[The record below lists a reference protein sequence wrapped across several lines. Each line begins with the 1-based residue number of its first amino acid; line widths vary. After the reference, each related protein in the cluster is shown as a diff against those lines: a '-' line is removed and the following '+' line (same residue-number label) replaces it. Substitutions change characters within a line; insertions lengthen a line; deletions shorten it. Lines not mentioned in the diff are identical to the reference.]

1 MKIFSTSAVGRIDT
15 LTAIYELI
23 SSVDLME
30 RASHRLTCALVDYF
44 PNTRDFVIFAGPGN
58 NGGDGLVMAR
68 LLFERGYNVGV
79 FMVDTAAKL
88 SFCCQ
93 KAMERL
99 RKETSVAVRNIGE
112 CALPSDAVVVD
123 ALFGSGLNRPLTG
136 AAADAVRLINSLSL
150 PVAAVDIPSGLMGE
164 DNSAVDKECIVR
176 ADVTFTLQFPKLSML
191 FADNEPFVGEM
202 QVLEI
207 GLSHQAMD
215 EVGHLA
221 YITEEY
227 EAAALVR
234 PRRCHSHKGD
244 YGRALLVAGSR
255 GMAGASVLA
264 AKGALRSGVG
274 LLTVHAPQC
283 NNAILQ
289 TAVPEAMTSI
299 DCCDTHFSV
308 APFME
313 RYSAVGVGP
322 GIGLSTMTS
331 GALLQLIDK
340 CNVPMVVDADALN
353 ILSLHPDW
361 FKRLPEGSVVTPH
374 PGEFARMAG
383 GPASGYDTLQKA
395 LAFARDNN
403 VCVVLKGAY
412 TLVVSPSGEYSF
424 NGSGNPGM
432 ATGGSGDILTGV
444 ILALLARG
452 YNAYDAARLGVY
464 VHGAAGD
471 CAADALGETAM
482 CAGDIVEYLP
492 QAWRMLEKY

>member
-1 MKIFSTSAVGRIDT
+1 MKIYSTSAVAQIDT
-15 LTAIYELI
+15 LTVQYEPI

-30 RASHRLTCALVDYF
+30 RASHSLTCALVDYF
-44 PNTRDFVIFAGPGN
+44 PHTSEFAIFAGPGN

-68 LLFERGYNVGV
+68 LLFERGYSVGV
-79 FMVDTAAKL
+79 YMIDAAAKL

-99 RKETSVAVRNIGE
+99 RGETTVAVRSIGE

-136 AAADAVRLINSLSL
+136 AAASAVMFINSLSL
-150 PVAAVDIPSGLMGE
+150 PVAAVDVPSGLMGE
-164 DNSAVDKECIVR
+164 DNGGVDKDCIVC

-207 GLSHQAMD
+207 GLSRRAMD

-221 YITEEY
+221 HITEEY

-274 LLTVHAPQC
+274 LLTVHAPLC
-283 NNAILQ
+283 NNTILQ
-289 TAVPEAMTSI
+289 TAVPEAMTSL
-299 DCCDTHFSV
+299 DFCDRHFSA

-322 GIGLSTMTS
+322 GIGQSTMTA

-361 FKRLPEGSVVTPH
+361 FKRLPVGSVLTPH
-374 PGEFARMAG
+374 PGEFARMTGAA
-383 GPASGYDTLQKA
+383 ASGYDALQKA

-412 TLVVSPSGEYSF
+412 TLVASPSGEYSF

-432 ATGGSGDILTGV
+432 ATGGSGDVLTGV

-452 YNAYDAARLGVY
+452 YSAYDAARLGVY

-471 CAADALGETAM
+471 CAAAVLGATAM

>member
-1 MKIFSTSAVGRIDT
+1 M
-15 LTAIYELI
+15 
-23 SSVDLME
+23 
-30 RASHRLTCALVDYF
+30 
-44 PNTRDFVIFAGPGN
+44 
-58 NGGDGLVMAR
+58 
-68 LLFERGYNVGV
+68 
-79 FMVDTAAKL
+79 
-88 SFCCQ
+88 
-93 KAMERL
+93 
-99 RKETSVAVRNIGE
+99 
-112 CALPSDAVVVD
+112 PSDAVVVD

-136 AAADAVRLINSLSL
+136 AAASAVMFINSLSL
-150 PVAAVDIPSGLMGE
+150 PVAAVDVPSGLMGE

-207 GLSHQAMD
+207 GLSRRAMD

-221 YITEEY
+221 HITEEY

-283 NNAILQ
+283 NNIILQ

-299 DCCDTHFSV
+299 DYCDTHFSA

-313 RYSAVGVGP
+313 RYLAVGVGP

-353 ILSLHPDW
+353 ILSLHPHW
-361 FKRLPEGSVVTPH
+361 FRRLPQGSVVTPH
-374 PGEFARMAG
+374 PGEFARMTGAA
-383 GPASGYDTLQKA
+383 ASGYDTLQKA

-412 TLVVSPSGEYSF
+412 TLVASPSGEYSF

-432 ATGGSGDILTGV
+432 ATGGSGDVLTGV

-452 YNAYDAARLGVY
+452 YSAYDAARLGVY

-471 CAADALGETAM
+471 CAAAVLGATAM

>member
-1 MKIFSTSAVGRIDT
+1 M
-15 LTAIYELI
+15 
-23 SSVDLME
+23 
-30 RASHRLTCALVDYF
+30 
-44 PNTRDFVIFAGPGN
+44 
-58 NGGDGLVMAR
+58 
-68 LLFERGYNVGV
+68 
-79 FMVDTAAKL
+79 
-88 SFCCQ
+88 
-93 KAMERL
+93 L
-99 RKETSVAVRNIGE
+99 RQNCHSVAKRLWSV
-112 CALPSDAVVVD
+112 CARVSTVAQRVPSDAVVVD

-150 PVAAVDIPSGLMGE
+150 PVAAVDVPSGLMGE
-164 DNSAVDKECIVR
+164 DNGWVDKDCIVR

-191 FADNEPFVGEM
+191 FAENESFVGEM

-207 GLSHQAMD
+207 GLSRRAMD

-221 YITEEY
+221 HITEED

-274 LLTVHAPQC
+274 LLTVHAPLC

-289 TAVPEAMTSI
+289 AAVPEAMTSI
-299 DCCDTHFSV
+299 DFCDRHFSA

-322 GIGLSTMTS
+322 GIGQSTMTA

-353 ILSLHPDW
+353 ILSFHPHW
-361 FKRLPEGSVVTPH
+361 FKRLPQGSVVTPH
-374 PGEFARMAG
+374 PGEFARMTGAA
-383 GPASGYDTLQKA
+383 ASGYDALQKA

-412 TLVVSPSGEYSF
+412 TLVASPSGEYSF

-432 ATGGSGDILTGV
+432 ATGGSGDVLTGV

-452 YNAYDAARLGVY
+452 YSAYDAARLGVY

-471 CAADALGETAM
+471 CAANALGETAM

-492 QAWRMLEKY
+492 QAWKLLEIF

>member
-1 MKIFSTSAVGRIDT
+1 MKIYSTAAVAQIDA
-15 LTAIYELI
+15 LTVQYEPI

-30 RASHRLTCALVDYF
+30 RASQRLTCALVDYF
-44 PNTRDFVIFAGPGN
+44 PNTRDFVIFAGSGN

-68 LLFERGYNVGV
+68 LLFERGYSVSV
-79 FMVDTAAKL
+79 YMIDTAAKL
-88 SFCCQ
+88 SLCCQ

-99 RKETSVAVRNIGE
+99 RRETSVAVRSIGE
-112 CALPSDAVVVD
+112 CTLSSDAVVID

-136 AAADAVRLINSLSL
+136 TAADAVRFINSLSL
-150 PVAAVDIPSGLMGE
+150 PVAAVDVPSGLMGE
-164 DNSAVDKECIVR
+164 DNSAVDKDCIVR

-207 GLSHQAMD
+207 GLSRQAME

-221 YITEEY
+221 YITEEK
-227 EAAALVR
+227 EAAALVF
-234 PRRCHSHKGD
+234 PRRCHSHKGN

-274 LLTVHAPQC
+274 LLTVHVPQC
-283 NNAILQ
+283 NNTILQ

-299 DCCDTHFSV
+299 DFCDAHFSA

-313 RYSAVGVGP
+313 CYSAVGVGP
-322 GIGLSTMTS
+322 GIGQSTMTA
-331 GALLQLIDK
+331 GALMQLIDK

-361 FKRLPEGSVVTPH
+361 FKRLPKGSVVTPH
-374 PGEFARMAG
+374 PGEFASMTGGAAG
-383 GPASGYDTLQKA
+383 GHDALQKA
-395 LAFARDNN
+395 LAFARENN

-412 TLVVSPSGEYSF
+412 TLVASPSGEYSF

-452 YNAYDAARLGVY
+452 YSAYDAARLGVY